1 MGNRSYALIHIR
13 FFTIR
18 YSFADCKSYFVS
30 HCGVLRLRL
39 LLQRSTYVAPV
50 VASIGDTA
58 TVEESECIDM
68 PGVLK
73 GKNIILGVCGGIAAY
88 KSVELLR
95 LLAKEEAC
103 IRVVMTKAATAFVGP
118 ITFQA
123 LSRGPVL
130 TDLFHRNG
138 ASEIEHI
145 GWAEDADAVVIA
157 PATANIIGKIAHGIA
172 DDPLTTLLLA
182 VQVPVLIAPSM
193 NVRMYQNPITQ
204 DNLRRLKAFGFHL
217 LQPETGPMAC
227 GDSGMGRLPEPQTIV
242 ESLMRLV
249 SSADLEGQ
257 SVLITAGPTQEPM
270 DPVRFLSNPSSGKMG
285 YALARAARRRGAK
298 VLLISGPTCLDS
310 PSDVDVIRIG
320 TAEEMERAVLQHLDS
335 ADIIIKAAAV
345 ADYRPVAMSNQKMK
359 KGNDNLFIEL
369 RRTPDI
375 LKEIGQV
382 KGERILVGF
391 AAETERVVEN
401 AESKLKDKNLDF
413 IVANDVGI
421 PDAGFGTDTNRVT
434 LIFRDGRRESLPL
447 MTKDALADLILDR
460 VVGIKN

>member
-1 MGNRSYALIHIR
+1 ML
-13 FFTIR
+13 
-18 YSFADCKSYFVS
+18 
-30 HCGVLRLRL
+30 
-39 LLQRSTYVAPV
+39 
-50 VASIGDTA
+50 
-58 TVEESECIDM
+58 
-68 PGVLK
+68 GVLK

-103 IRVVMTKAATAFVGP
+103 IRVVMTKAAAAFVGP

-130 TDLFHRNG
+130 TDLFQRDG
-138 ASEIEHI
+138 VSEIEHI
-145 GWAEDADAVVIA
+145 AWAEDADAVVVA

-257 SVLITAGPTQEPM
+257 SVLITAGPTREPM

-298 VLLISGPTCLDS
+298 VVLISGPTCLDS
-310 PSDVDVIRIG
+310 PSDVSVIRIG
-320 TAEEMERAVLQHLDS
+320 TAEEMESAVLQHLDS

-345 ADYRPVAMSNQKMK
+345 SDYKPIAMSNQKMK
-359 KGNDNLFIEL
+359 KGSDNLVIEL
-369 RRTPDI
+369 CRTPDI
-375 LKEIGQV
+375 LTKLGEMKEG
-382 KGERILVGF
+382 RILVGF
-391 AAETERVVEN
+391 AAETESVVEN
-401 AESKLKDKNLDF
+401 AAGKLKEKNLDF
-413 IVANDVGI
+413 IVANDVSM
-421 PDAGFGTDTNRVT
+421 PDAGFGADTNCVT
-434 LIFRDGRRESLPL
+434 LIFRDGSRESLPL

-460 VVGIKN
+460 AVRIKK